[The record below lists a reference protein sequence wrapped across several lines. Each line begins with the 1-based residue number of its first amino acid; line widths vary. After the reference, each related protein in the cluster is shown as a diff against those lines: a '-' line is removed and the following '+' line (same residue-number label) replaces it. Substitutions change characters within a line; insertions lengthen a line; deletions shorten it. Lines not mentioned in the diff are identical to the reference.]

1 MYYWEAS
8 PITQT
13 WSTVYQGVPPFGGID
28 VPIPSTAVT
37 IRVKYNPG
45 QALSDT
51 VLRNF
56 KRGSD
61 SDPSRFT
68 FVNVARVYPIVG
80 GSPKE
85 GVEITCPE
93 TVISFD
99 WINRLDTKGL
109 RIMPKGILS
118 EMTVQVSGRKW
129 VQRKFDKL

>member
-8 PITQT
+8 PITSS
-13 WSTVYQGVPPFGGID
+13 WSTLYQGIPPFGGMD
-28 VPIPSTAVT
+28 VSIPTDVVT
-37 IRVKYNPG
+37 IRVTYDPE
-45 QALSDT
+45 AAIADV

-56 KRGSD
+56 KRKSD
-61 SDPSRFT
+61 ADPSRFS

-99 WINRLDTKGL
+99 WINRRDSKGL

-118 EMTVQVSGRKW
+118 QMTVQASSRRW
-129 VQRKFDKL
+129 VQKKFDKI